1 MPPFLIVYD
10 GAQPIIDF
18 MQIQIYQKSA
28 EIEHCLHYSCKIC
41 MIEPLAAILNGVTDA
56 FNALVKVLGI

>member
-1 MPPFLIVYD
+1 M
-10 GAQPIIDF
+10 DF
-18 MQIQIYQKSA
+18 MQIQIHQKSA